1 MRKAW
6 WWVVAVFGLGGLSLC
21 GNKMTNLGVFFILC
35 AIGVGAAIIIVGSI
49 ADRKQNE
56 EVQADEQRLW
66 NEGFPIIYS
75 FDLGHFTGA
84 YEYEKWHAG
93 YPDSAGGWDVWGGV
107 KNISP
112 YVINYISL
120 YVYPVDRI
128 GSRVAKTDCWK
139 YTGPFEQGKMT
150 LIRSEHNWYDL
161 SVASVEV
168 EKIVV
173 DYCGGA
179 TQVTTAS
186 LSVSAQHGH
195 RTPDKIWIKERPA
208 SDRAWDIQ
216 AEVWYQETKPSNK
229 IVFYIVP
236 LDSTGTALDSPAILA
251 YVGSFQ
257 NGHYSTVW
265 WNTDWK
271 NKPVAHV
278 KIQKFRIEFTDG
290 TNRIVE
296 F

>member
-1 MRKAW
+1 MNKAW
-6 WWVVAVFGLGGLSLC
+6 WWVVAIFGIGGLSC
-21 GNKMTNLGVFFILC
+21 IGNEMTNLGVFFILC
-35 AIGVGAAIIIVGSI
+35 AIGVGAAIIIVGAI
-49 ADRKQNE
+49 ANRKQNE
-56 EVQADEQRLW
+56 ETQADEQRLRSK
-66 NEGFPIIYS
+66 GFPITYS

-112 YVINYISL
+112 YVINYINL

-128 GSRVAKTDCWK
+128 GSRVAKTETWK
-139 YTGPFEQGKMT
+139 YTGPFEQGQMK

-161 SVASVEV
+161 SVDSVEA

-173 DYCGGA
+173 DYHGGA
-179 TQVTTAS
+179 TQITTGV
-186 LSVSAQHGH
+186 LSAFAQYGH
-195 RTPDKIWIKERPA
+195 RTADKIWIKERP
-208 SDRAWDIQ
+208 SSEKTWDIQ
-216 AEVWYQETKPSNK
+216 AEVWYESAKPANK

-236 LDSTGTALDSPAILA
+236 LNSTGVMIDSPSVLA
-251 YVGSFQ
+251 YAGSFQ
-257 NGHYSTVW
+257 KGHRSTVW
-265 WNTDWK
+265 WYAEWK
-271 NKPVAHV
+271 SKPVASV

-290 TNRIVE
+290 TTQIVE

>member
-1 MRKAW
+1 MNKAW
-6 WWVVAVFGLGGLSLC
+6 WWLVVMVGLIGLAFFGAEKVGLGLL
-21 GNKMTNLGVFFILC
+21 FILC
-35 AIGVGAAIIIVGSI
+35 AIGIAAIIIRVQQKKDAEI
-49 ADRKQNE
+49 
-56 EVQADEQRLW
+56 QADEQRLW
-66 NEGFPIIYS
+66 DQGFPVTYA
-75 FDLGHFTGA
+75 FDLGHYTGA
-84 YEYEKWHAG
+84 YEYEQWHAG
-93 YPDSAGGWDVWGGV
+93 YPDSAGGWDVSGGV

-161 SVASVEV
+161 SVSSVEL

-173 DYCGGA
+173 DYRGGA
-179 TQVTTAS
+179 TQATTAP
-186 LSVSAQHGH
+186 LSVFAQYGH
-195 RTPDKIWIKERPA
+195 RTSDKTWIKEKPGA
-208 SDRAWDIQ
+208 DRTWDIQ
-216 AEVWYQETKPSNK
+216 AEVRYAETKPANK

-236 LDSTGTALDSPAILA
+236 LDSTGTALEAPAVLA

-257 NGHYSTVW
+257 KGQHSTVW
-265 WNTDWK
+265 WNNTWK
-271 NKPVAHV
+271 DKPVARV